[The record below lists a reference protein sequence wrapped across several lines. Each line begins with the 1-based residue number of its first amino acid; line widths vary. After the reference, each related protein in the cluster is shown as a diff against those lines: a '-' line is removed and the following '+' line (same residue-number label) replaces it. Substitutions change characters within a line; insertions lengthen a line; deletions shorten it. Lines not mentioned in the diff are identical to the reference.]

1 MDNRLEQSVMAA
13 QRSVPQTNEREL
25 ALAAL
30 ADEILRTRHI
40 CRPSAN
46 FSLSGIFLEIYQAA
60 RQHLKQQL
68 AAQID
73 RARPQS
79 ISLREWVENL
89 RDLALKSVL
98 SDDRLQ
104 EIALHAQRANT
115 PERRQY
121 ALRELVEAIRL
132 CDRLCRPHRSK
143 FNPQFY
149 ELLYEEAVNQTLVYV
164 CQNIDKYDPARS
176 RKFMTWVNFR
186 LDKLVIESRWDFSSS
201 NVQEIPSL
209 EDLEAPIEE
218 ELNNDRLAL
227 ELEEFIRQDEKNI
240 FKKEHIRDR
249 PDANFR
255 TIALA
260 TLQGKTWEE
269 LSQELEIKVPTLSSF
284 FRRCCQKFSP
294 HFKAKFGDRR

>member
-1 MDNRLEQSVMAA
+1 MNNRLEQSVIAA
-13 QRSVPQTNEREL
+13 QRSAPQTNERDV
-25 ALAAL
+25 AFAAL
-30 ADEILRTRHI
+30 ADEILRARRI

-46 FSLSGIFLEIYQAA
+46 CPLSGIFLEIYQAA

-68 AAQID
+68 EAQID
-73 RARPQS
+73 RARPPS
-79 ISLREWVENL
+79 VSLREWVENL

-104 EIALHAQRANT
+104 AIALHAQRAST
-115 PERRQY
+115 PEQRQY
-121 ALRELVEAIRL
+121 ALRELVEAIRIS
-132 CDRLCRPHRSK
+132 DRLCRPHRGK

-164 CQNIDKYDPARS
+164 CQNIDKYDPERS

-186 LDKLVIESRWDFSSS
+186 LDKLVIESRWDFSFS
-201 NVQEIPSL
+201 NVQELPSL

-218 ELNNDRLAL
+218 DSNDVRLAL
-227 ELEEFIRQDEKNI
+227 ELEKFIQQDEKNI

-249 PDANFR
+249 PDANFQ

-269 LSQELEIKVPTLSSF
+269 LSQELKIKVPTLSSF

-294 HFKAKFGDRR
+294 HFKARFGDRC